1 MYNAFINA
9 IKPTMEILY
18 FIAGIIV
25 SITAILALK
34 QIKIM
39 KHTAEIQSKRDALTI
54 TSEQCV
60 NYMTNIIKL
69 QNEFNRSLKENQI
82 HFLDGWEVTIS
93 DNEISL
99 KHDGKI
105 DYSNF
110 DKMNYATVYN
120 AMEAFATYFIS
131 KVADESV
138 AFNSLGTTY
147 VNTTEHY
154 LPILLEVNEDGYF
167 RNIVNLYV
175 LWTKRMISIDLQ
187 EQQENLKRKM
197 KNYHTEVIKPIGVE

>member
-1 MYNAFINA
+1 M
-9 IKPTMEILY
+9 KPTMEILY

-110 DKMNYATVYN
+110 DKMA
-120 AMEAFATYFIS
+120 
-131 KVADESV
+131 
-138 AFNSLGTTY
+138 
-147 VNTTEHY
+147 
-154 LPILLEVNEDGYF
+154 
-167 RNIVNLYV
+167 
-175 LWTKRMISIDLQ
+175 
-187 EQQENLKRKM
+187 
-197 KNYHTEVIKPIGVE
+197 